1 MLSLYVNA
9 ARVGSTRLSA
19 LFNACGVKTYNEPFN
34 IGKLRKRAD
43 KGFLG
48 DKNIILKYSD
58 LKLSDLE
65 NYDTNGKNFKDLTF
79 YKKIL
84 DAYALSP
91 SFYFIGIQRF
101 SFSPA
106 QAAFFC
112 GIYPCLFLQRRNID
126 VYISRMKARI
136 TQNYAGENTTNL
148 KPKADAEDFYNYTMR
163 QIFFYN
169 SCYYSAM
176 NAHRKVSIINY
187 EDWGNVNDQD
197 QLSVIKNF
205 ILKNKTTFYKLNSK
219 KNEDNKNHDFIRFT
233 SEFIDTKGKNEPALT
248 KLKRQDHNSSWENKI
263 SNSSEFIEQCQK
275 LGIEKLINK
284 STIDIH

>member
-148 KPKADAEDFYNYTMR
+148 KPKADAEDFYNYTKR
-163 QIFFYN
+163 QIF
-169 SCYYSAM
+169 
-176 NAHRKVSIINY
+176 
-187 EDWGNVNDQD
+187 
-197 QLSVIKNF
+197 
-205 ILKNKTTFYKLNSK
+205 
-219 KNEDNKNHDFIRFT
+219 
-233 SEFIDTKGKNEPALT
+233 
-248 KLKRQDHNSSWENKI
+248 
-263 SNSSEFIEQCQK
+263 
-275 LGIEKLINK
+275 
-284 STIDIH
+284 